1 MANGSNFREIL
12 RDNVTA
18 VLDELA
24 GEHLVDDYGLM
35 EALSVD
41 MLSEE
46 ETRAFAE
53 RLETCEYCRRECA
66 TMFATGAYEGTPFD
80 ERMKNY
86 ASETDDAWKKI
97 AEAFD
102 PSLKTKRN
110 VVEAA
115 KGNAPSVRAKNVA
128 EAKHRTSWRQV
139 ALCAS
144 AALVGGAVVALS
156 PDFFSDPE
164 TQSGKIAEQARV
176 LPPVENKGGALDE
189 RPLGSKELGVPNA
202 DVSTALPTVENVWTP
217 DAENLRLNFSV
228 EDAKSALAKS
238 DARRN
243 SSAGSS
249 LASLIGDSP
258 ESRTETASYRGAL
271 AFKEGRFAEAA
282 AAFKEAVASE
292 TADENAGDR
301 DGEER
306 RRRERLRDPG
316 GVARRDDLGRD
327 PRASR
332 QSAEILA
339 FRQNANAVTARL
351 NAILNVRR
359 RTRRRVLKRRPG
371 EPKRTPATA
380 RTPTLRRKNAIFW
393 SAKRG
398 AERENRAPPFDDS
411 TANVFAK
418 RRANQRARFRTDREG
433 GLARRDVLFFKRDDR
448 DLAPIGERDDFFG
461 VDEERFFRLDGQNGR
476 ARLDHRF
483 ERPETERRNVEPHVL
498 IRFRNLDDDEIFT
511 PAKRPGATDR
521 LVGAFDRLDGQ
532 DRLILDRNA
541 LADVEPPHFAS
552 EIPAEKNVF
561 PLRRRRRAFR

>member
-53 RLETCEYCRRECA
+53 HLETCEYCRRECA
-66 TMFATGAYEGTPFD
+66 TMFATGAYAGTPFD
-80 ERMKNY
+80 KRLKNY

-110 VVEAA
+110 VAEAA

-128 EAKHRTSWRQV
+128 EAKNRASWRQV

-176 LPPVENKGGALDE
+176 LPPVENKGGALGE
-189 RPLGSKELGVPNA
+189 SPLGSKELGVSNA
-202 DVSTALPTVENVWTP
+202 DESTALPTVENVWTP

-238 DARRN
+238 DVRRN
-243 SSAGSS
+243 SNAGSS
-249 LASLIGDSP
+249 LASMIGYSP
-258 ESRTETASYRGAL
+258 ESQTETASYRGAL

-292 TADENAGDR
+292 TADENARWNLAIATAKSGDV
-301 DGEER
+301 E
-306 RRRERLRDPG
+306 
-316 GVARRDDLGRD
+316 
-327 PRASR
+327 
-332 QSAEILA
+332 SACEILA
-339 FRQNANAVTARL
+339 A
-351 NAILNVRR
+351 
-359 RTRRRVLKRRPG
+359 
-371 EPKRTPATA
+371 
-380 RTPTLRRKNAIFW
+380 LR
-393 SAKRG
+393 
-398 AERENRAPPFDDS
+398 
-411 TANVFAK
+411 
-418 RRANQRARFRTDREG
+418 
-433 GLARRDVLFFKRDDR
+433 
-448 DLAPIGERDDFFG
+448 
-461 VDEERFFRLDGQNGR
+461 DE
-476 ARLDHRF
+476 
-483 ERPETERRNVEPHVL
+483 TTS
-498 IRFRNLDDDEIFT
+498 DEIREQ
-511 PAKRPGATDR
+511 ADK
-521 LVGAFDRLDGQ
+521 
-532 DRLILDRNA
+532 A
-541 LADVEPPHFAS
+541 LKYWRS
-552 EIPAEKNVF
+552 GKTQT
-561 PLRRRRRAFR
+561 R